1 MTDINDGWSMT
12 AFKPGEYKLLLSAML
27 DRGYSAVPLDAINSS
42 SKVMFLR
49 HDIDL
54 CPARALAMA
63 RQEAELGLTATY
75 YFLVSTQLYSI
86 ATKSVRSVLSEIRAM
101 GHEIGLHFDAAQYSF
116 EGGNLDDHAAEE
128 CQILEACSGSSV
140 KSISFHRPTPEFLN
154 RAGTIAGRRHCYEPS
169 FFSDIAYLS
178 DSNGG
183 WHHGHPLGHPAIAA
197 GKAIQ
202 LLTHPIW
209 WVNAHPISTI
219 ATMRELHMELRGRLH
234 SDLTATVSAY
244 RDDQLERDI

>member
-1 MTDINDGWSMT
+1 MTG
-12 AFKPGEYKLLLSAML
+12 FKPGEYKMLLSAML
-27 DRGYSAVPLDAINSS
+27 DRGYSAVPLDAIAFN

-75 YFLVSTQLYSI
+75 YFLVSTQIYSI
-86 ATKSVRSVLSEIRAM
+86 ATKPVRAILSEISSL
-101 GHEIGLHFDAAQYSF
+101 GHEIGLHFDAAQYSAAD
-116 EGGNLDDHAAEE
+116 GNLDGHAEE
-128 CQILEACSGSSV
+128 ECNILEACSGRRV
-140 KSISFHRPTPEFLN
+140 KSISFHRPAPEFLN

-169 FFSDIAYLS
+169 FFSEIAYIS

-183 WHHGHPLGHPAIAA
+183 WHHGHPLDHPSIAA
-197 GKAIQ
+197 GTAIQ

-209 WVNAHPISTI
+209 WMNSQPISTLASMRVLHTELGARLHEDLI
-219 ATMRELHMELRGRLH
+219 ATV
-234 SDLTATVSAY
+234 TAY
-244 RDDQLERDI
+244 REAQIRKFI